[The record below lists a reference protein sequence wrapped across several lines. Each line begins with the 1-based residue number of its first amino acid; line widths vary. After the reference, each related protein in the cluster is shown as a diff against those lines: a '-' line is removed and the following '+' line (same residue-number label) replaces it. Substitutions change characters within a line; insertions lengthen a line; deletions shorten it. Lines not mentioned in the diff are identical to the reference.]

1 MPNNR
6 LRDAML
12 KQGVT
17 VDKLAEVL
25 GVDPKTVERWITTGR
40 SPYPKHRHRIGA
52 LLRETESYLWPDART
67 PEQAARISGSEIVH
81 FYARRA
87 LSPAELWVRLFE
99 SAAERIDVLV
109 YAGLFL
115 PEQYPNLPKTLAGK
129 ARSGVKVR
137 LLFGDPDSPA
147 VLERSHEE
155 GIGDAIPFK
164 IRNTLVHYRPCL
176 DAPGV
181 ELRLHGTTLY
191 NSFYRFDD
199 EMLVN
204 AHIYGMAAAHAPL
217 MHLRRL
223 SGGELF
229 ETYADSFAR
238 IWAESKPTPS
248 NPGI

>member
-1 MPNNR
+1 MPNDR

-25 GVDPKTVERWITTGR
+25 GVDPKTVERWMTTGR

-52 LLRETESYLWPDART
+52 LLRESESYLWPDART
-67 PEQAARISGSEIVH
+67 AEQAARISGSEIVQ
-81 FYARRA
+81 FYPRRA
-87 LSPAELWVRLFE
+87 LSPADLWSRLFE
-99 SAAERIDVLV
+99 GAAERIDVLV

-115 PEQYPNLPKTLAGK
+115 PEQYPNLPKTLVRK
-129 ARSGVKVR
+129 AKAEVKIR
-137 LLFGDPDSPA
+137 LLFGDPDAPA
-147 VLERSHEE
+147 ILERSHEE

-176 DAPGV
+176 DAPGL
-181 ELRLHGTTLY
+181 ELRVHGTTLY

-204 AHIYGMAAAHAPL
+204 THVYGIAAAHAPL
-217 MHLRRL
+217 LHLRRL
-223 SGGELF
+223 SGGDLF
-229 ETYADSFAR
+229 ETYTDSFERVWADS
-238 IWAESKPTPS
+238 KPAPTTA
-248 NPGI
+248 GT